1 MMGIRRTNSGRLA
14 SASGVAAKTV
24 ASWAEFLAA
33 NRLMVLFSMVFLAGA
48 VLGVVIYAMSDS
60 AIARELGTIL
70 EVRAVIGGFKDGV
83 TALFSSSFSTILLL
97 ALLFLC
103 GLSACGAPFAAVVP
117 LFFGMGLGL
126 TEAYYSAI
134 GIKGYIACALLIV
147 PHYLIAAIAL
157 LYGSMES
164 IRMSLLLSRQLLPEG
179 GMGGL
184 WQDFKMYCVRFLVYL
199 MLAFASGVVDIL
211 TRLIFGSLLLK

>member
-1 MMGIRRTNSGRLA
+1 MGIRRTNSGRLA

-117 LFFGMGLGL
+117 LFGMGLGL